1 VDVYSWQVW
10 TLLAIVSCDD
20 DTYRLDA
27 SSGLQHGVAFAGAA
41 GALALARY
49 FYVCVRPFVTATG
62 SGLHRWARC
71 LLMLLGV
78 RESGEG
84 EGGGRGARS
93 AADV

>member
-1 VDVYSWQVW
+1 MYLYAWQVW

-20 DTYRLDA
+20 DTYRLDP

-49 FYVCVRPFVTATG
+49 FYVSVRPFATATG

-78 RESGEG
+78 RACAGVRGGLVLPLSG
-84 EGGGRGARS
+84 S
-93 AADV
+93 